1 MAQSNTVSE
10 PSMEEIVNSIRRIL
24 ENNDQEFGVSN
35 NVETQVQTCQEN
47 PPEDNFQREERTSNH
62 IFSEQNRLR
71 EYNAAYPQKK
81 TMSLSDVAA
90 RVRAEARADSS
101 RVITDSAPLEKDSI
115 SSLSNNAVEEKFVD
129 DFSSSDSNLNIQ
141 MKESM
146 HSSVAVDQRE
156 DKDSGL
162 ISSDIGNQVSSSFD
176 QLAKAL
182 QESDNRSI
190 DQISIEVLRPML
202 REWLDDN
209 LPGIVE
215 RLVREEI
222 ERIARGPSRS

>member
-101 RVITDSAPLEKDSI
+101 RVINDSAPLEKDSI
-115 SSLSNNAVEEKFVD
+115 SILSNNAVEEKFVD
-129 DFSSSDSNLNIQ
+129 DFSSSDSKLNIP

-146 HSSVAVDQRE
+146 HSSVAIDQRE
-156 DKDSGL
+156 DKDSVL

-190 DQISIEVLRPML
+190 DQLSIEVLRPML